1 MANLKETPKSAEGA
15 QVFNLADF
23 RKNPKATRKPS
34 AEETLRNHTR
44 VFDLL
49 AQHIL
54 ACARLIATLDEPG
67 GQHG

>member
-1 MANLKETPKSAEGA
+1 MANVKGTPKSACGA
-15 QVFNLADF
+15 QVINLADF
-23 RKNPKATRKPS
+23 RKNPKAIRMPS
-34 AEETLRNHTR
+34 AEETLRNHNR